1 MTRHVLLAAIAIFC
15 FLFISSADAHAQ
27 SFEVLNSQVKPGGLI
42 VVKIPPSLE
51 NKDVVLFTFD
61 NLYQPNKD
69 GFVFV
74 GVPLN
79 VEPDPYVM
87 YLVNRLSG
95 ERFNRDQLE
104 IEVVETVIK
113 IRPSYGRATPSKRRR
128 KEVSAITMSYQKANH
143 AELYAKGSFDT
154 PLPEIFITSD
164 FAINHGGVDLR
175 SVSGTKISAINS
187 GRVIMTAKKF
197 SLEGNMVII
206 DHGSGIFSYYMHLSR
221 INVKEGQM
229 IDKDQVMGLS
239 GATGDAKGPHLHLAV
254 KVNGVNVDPLAFIDT
269 MNLVFKNR

>member
-1 MTRHVLLAAIAIFC
+1 MAKYVRLTTVVICYL
-15 FLFISSADAHAQ
+15 LFISLSDVNAQ
-27 SFEVLNSQVKPGGLI
+27 SFEVLNSRAKPGGLI
-42 VVKIPPSLE
+42 IVKISSSQMSPE
-51 NKDVVLFTFD
+51 IGLFAFD
-61 NLYQPNKD
+61 NIYQPNRD

-79 VEPDPYVM
+79 VEPDSYLM

-95 ERFNRDQLE
+95 ERINQNQLE
-104 IEVVETVIK
+104 VEIVEAVIK
-113 IRPSYGRATPSKRRR
+113 IRPSRGRATPSKRRI
-128 KEVSAITMSYQKANH
+128 KEVSAITAAYQKANH
-143 AELYAKGSFDT
+143 AELYAKESFQT
-154 PLPEIFITSD
+154 PLSEIFITSD

-175 SVSGTKISAINS
+175 AASGTKVSAINS

-221 INVKEGQM
+221 VQVKDGQM
-229 IDKDQVMGLS
+229 VSKGQVVGLS

-269 MNLVFKNR
+269 MNSIFKNR